1 MKKGRRL
8 KKTAYAIG
16 GGAVVFILFM
26 SIPRTLTTEWIGIP
40 EVQDRIRSAQAA
52 AYWYTRSRLVP
63 REGRLM
69 DKPQYGQMEGLTSDG
84 RLVLRIADGAE
95 WRQMALPFAGISL
108 VDLYRSAIHV
118 RALSGTSARFD
129 IYDEPR
135 EESRYSVVV
144 WVHQK
149 PVNLGLVE
157 EGVAKPEPKPVTSIM
172 DIAYAHYYWQQAL
185 GAKRDVEGIDALS
198 DEPSTQRTGEGAR

>member
-8 KKTAYAIG
+8 KKAVYVLG
-16 GGAVVFILFM
+16 GVLLVFVLFM

-63 REGRLM
+63 REGELK

-95 WRQMALPFAGISL
+95 WRKIALPFAGIKL

-129 IYDEPR
+129 IYEEPR
-135 EESRYSVVV
+135 EQSRFSVVV

-157 EGVAKPEPKPVTSIM
+157 EGVARPEPKPVTSIM
-172 DIAYAHYYWQQAL
+172 DIAYAHYYWQRAL
-185 GAKRDVEGIDALS
+185 GTKQDDDGIDALL
-198 DEPSTQRTGEGAR
+198 DEQSTNE